1 MRPTVEVLI
10 EARDRLTGALRALL
24 PRLSK
29 TADAGR
35 QTGDA
40 LADIGTRGANGV
52 DAASTA
58 TQGLGAGLDNAG
70 RKAGG
75 LGSRLAGF
83 GKAFLGQAAHIQ
95 AAMQMVS
102 GAVSKVAGLFR
113 SAISEAFDAEK
124 IQSDFSVLLKS
135 TDAARQH
142 ISDLQRFAA
151 STPLGFDDLSRAS
164 KLLLSFGA
172 SVDEVQPA
180 LRMLGDISM
189 GDAAKFQGLALVF
202 AQVKSA
208 GRLMGQD
215 LLQMINQG
223 FNPLTIIAEK
233 TGLSVAEL
241 KKIMEDGGITFE
253 HVKAAME
260 AATNQGGLFSGAMES
275 ASKTGTGMVSTL
287 KDNWTAALRTF
298 GEAFVG
304 LAKDKIGA
312 LSDALKR
319 MASDGTISAWAKT
332 ASDAFG
338 GVMRAV
344 QNIID
349 GVASMR
355 QAFAGFFESGIGKTL
370 ETGWRGLVGGVKGTT
385 RMVAGVAA
393 NLAVGNGLQGFK
405 DAVLEGGMVAANELN
420 KGGWT
425 KGKFSK
431 VLDFARDELGINVAD
446 ERAPKPSK
454 AAAESVRSRDRTQ
467 AQATAAEASKQ
478 APSVLDNLADAAA
491 RKAREAA
498 AKKAAKEAE
507 ELARQKLE
515 LEKGRLRR
523 EIKEQ
528 GDAATIARDQ
538 QRDAAARAKQAMAW
552 FRDPQSFRAAL
563 REERDAAKAE
573 DKFQRDFAR
582 LKKAVPN
589 WETAAK
595 LTRNQEVVRRLA
607 LARRDEKAAAKR
619 LDEIA
624 KNTKDLSAELGRL
637 LRMK

>member
-52 DAASTA
+52 DAAATA

-83 GKAFLGQAAHIQ
+83 GKAFIGQAAHIQ

-124 IQSDFSVLLKS
+124 IQSDFAVLLKS

-241 KKIMEDGGITFE
+241 KKVMEDGGITFE

-370 ETGWRGLVGGVKGTT
+370 ETGWRGLVGGVKASVRGMTGT
-385 RMVAGVAA
+385 VA
-393 NLAVGNGLQGFK
+393 NLALGNGWQGVK
-405 DAVLEGGMVAANELN
+405 DAWSDAAGVFRGEVS
-420 KGGWT
+420 KGGW
-425 KGKFSK
+425 
-431 VLDFARDELGINVAD
+431 FA
-446 ERAPKPSK
+446 APK
-454 AAAESVRSRDRTQ
+454 AAAQPSQAVATIVRSHDRTQ
-467 AQATAAEASKQ
+467 AQATAAAAASKQ
-478 APSVLDNLADAAA
+478 APSVLDNLADSAA

-528 GDAATIARDQ
+528 GDSATIARDQ

-624 KNTKDLSAELGRL
+624 KNTKDLAAELGRL